1 MAYQYVREP
10 LLGEEYDQLCNAC
23 ESPLEKMCVWT
34 LGDTGLRVSELCGLK
49 PANILWQ
56 QRAFRVKG
64 KGGPFGKQ
72 SKARVVP
79 FSNRVRALIEP
90 HFALHQ
96 EFPVGERRVQKLVK
110 DVANRAKISREVTPH
125 VLRHTFA
132 TLFLQKGGSLAA
144 LSRILGHDR
153 LETTAI
159 YLNLTDMHV
168 LEEYAAKW

>member
-23 ESPLEKMCVWT
+23 STPLEKMCVWT
-34 LGDTGLRVSELCGLK
+34 LGDTGLRVSELCGLT
-49 PANILWQ
+49 PGNILWQ
-56 QRAFRVKG
+56 QKAFRVKG
-64 KGGPFGKQ
+64 KGGPFGKK
-72 SKARVVP
+72 SKARVAP
-79 FSNRVRALIEP
+79 FSNRVRALMEP
-90 HFALHQ
+90 YFALHDN
-96 EFPVGERRVQKLVK
+96 FPIGERRVQKLVK
-110 DVANRAKISREVTPH
+110 EVANRARVSKPVTPH

>member
-23 ESPLEKMCVWT
+23 KTPLEKMVVWT
-34 LGDTGLRVSELCGLK
+34 LGDTGLRVSELCGLEPK
-49 PANILWQ
+49 NILWQ
-56 QRAFRVKG
+56 QKAFRVKG
-64 KGGPFGKQ
+64 KGGPFGKK

-79 FSNRVRALIEP
+79 FSNRVRALMEP
-90 HFALHQ
+90 YFAIH
-96 EFPVGERRVQKLVK
+96 ETFPVGERRAQKLVK
-110 DVANRAKISREVTPH
+110 EIANRARVSREVTPH

-144 LSRILGHDR
+144 LSKILGHDR

-159 YLNLTDMHV
+159 YLNLTDNHV